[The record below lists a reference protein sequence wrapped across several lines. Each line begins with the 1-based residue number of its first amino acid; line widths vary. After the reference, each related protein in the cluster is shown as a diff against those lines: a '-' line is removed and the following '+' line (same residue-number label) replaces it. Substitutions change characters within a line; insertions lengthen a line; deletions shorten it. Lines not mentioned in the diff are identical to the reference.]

1 MGVLDFIFGTSDEDD
16 LEATQPEI
24 APTLYPQTQAE
35 LDATLKSM
43 RGNLPTRAMG
53 AKLHPTWKDELGN
66 PMIVDMWG
74 NPIYL
79 EMDPDYDPNKKGIIP
94 EFLDAPVEKLQEAY
108 EGTKDV
114 VNAFRTE
121 PLETTAAMVSGINQ
135 ELERMF
141 RGEGTGAELI
151 SAVAG
156 MPLAAKGLKA
166 ANLIKI
172 EDGDGAIAGMFYPA
186 RVTADGRNRI
196 KKAEELQNQGAD
208 RDEIWK
214 QTGLWQIASSDKRT
228 SSEWLAEIDDS
239 QSEIFLTQG
248 KNSATKGPVTK
259 TITFDELIRS
269 GGINPSDAQY
279 FKQRA
284 MLEMLAIR
292 KQIDNGDITAEE
304 GLRQANE
311 IQAELNK
318 QLNDKGT
325 TETVTKTKTVTVPN
339 QVSKK
344 LITGGAGSATLDE
357 VLNHEELFQLLRD
370 EDAINPSGQSMGMFS
385 TFPTAE
391 AGARAAST
399 AGDKNTLGV
408 YYGYQS
414 PNWLKSKGK
423 SSISAFKNAGITGKG
438 WKNLAKE
445 NADLNERDKE
455 ILRLHDEGRI
465 STRQAAGDLIWSTM
479 LHETQH
485 FLDDYFKSET
495 GRGNNPT
502 EAKAKMK
509 KITDKYD
516 SQLHKQLKQLEDFS
530 FKTQFTEGL
539 YKTGKSPAQRFD
551 PHTYKYETKPIVDD
565 LSADGKAQFY
575 DTLLDTLGIK
585 QDPKVRS
592 VLLYIGGKYSTLN
605 QPVIDEAIANKL
617 LSVFGS
623 MDETAAFT
631 KERIYKFIDEEID
644 NPENLP
650 EVSEAYKKYAE
661 YLDKKQ
667 AETAPIKL
675 TQHKNGEPTAIENLM
690 NAKLLYDELKD
701 SDPELAR
708 SGFNQTVLE
717 NINGPLTED
726 ELTNVSAGFLNNF
739 AKPVVR
745 NALDTFNAIKYDRDI
760 QLAKVIK
767 ESNGTWYDLYWYEQG
782 ELKSALTQAR
792 RAMSPEARAEIPPYK
807 MLNQMGSDRA
817 GGVTREDLTY
827 NRRLPD

>member
-370 EDAINPSGQSMGMFS
+370 EDAIRPAGVVAKL
-385 TFPTAE
+385 PTAE

-399 AGDKNTLGV
+399 AGDGGTLGV
-408 YYGYQS
+408 YRSGNNVLTGAS
-414 PNWLKSKGK
+414 GK
-423 SSISAFKNAGITGKG
+423 SRISSYKNAGITGKG
-438 WKNLAKE
+438 WKNLAKD
-445 NADLNERDKE
+445 NADRNERDKE

-516 SQLHKQLKQLEDFS
+516 SQLAKQEKDYSLKTLMLI
-530 FKTQFTEGL
+530 EGIS
-539 YKTGKSPAQRFD
+539 KTGASSRKSFD
-551 PHTYKYETKPIVDD
+551 PFVYGKETQNIFDD
-565 LSADGKAQFY
+565 LSDDGKAEFY
-575 DTLLDTLGIK
+575 DSLLDVIGIK
-585 QDPKVRS
+585 EKPRVQQ
-592 VLLYIGGKYSTLN
+592 VLLYIGGKYNTLSQN
-605 QPVIDEAIANKL
+605 VIDEQIAYEL
-617 LSVFGS
+617 QRAFGPK
-623 MDETAAFT
+623 DGTAEFM
-631 KERIYKFIDEEID
+631 KDQIYRRLNSEID

-650 EVSEAYKKYAE
+650 EVNEAYKKYAE

-675 TQHKNGEPTAIENLM
+675 TKHKDGEPTAFENLM

-717 NINGPLTED
+717 NIDGPLTED
-726 ELTNVSAGFLNNF
+726 ELTNVSAGLLNNF
-739 AKPVVR
+739 AKPVVQ

-767 ESNGTWYDLYWYEQG
+767 EANGTWYDLYWYEQG

>member
-269 GGINPSDAQY
+269 GGISPSDAQY

-339 QVSKK
+339 QVSRK
-344 LITGGAGSATLDE
+344 LVTGGAGSATLYD
-357 VLNHEELFQLLRD
+357 VLNHEDLFQLLLD
-370 EDAINPSGQSMGMFS
+370 EDAINPSGPSMS
-385 TFPTAE
+385 TLPTAE

-399 AGDKNTLGV
+399 AGDNNTLGV

-423 SSISAFKNAGITGKG
+423 SSISSFKNAGIKGKG
-438 WKNLAKE
+438 WKNLAKD
-445 NADLNERDKE
+445 NADRNERDKE

-495 GRGNNPT
+495 GRGNNT
-502 EAKAKMK
+502 TAAKAKMK

-516 SQLHKQLKQLEDFS
+516 SQIAKQEKHYSLKASSLI
-530 FKTQFTEGL
+530 EGVS
-539 YKTGKSPAQRFD
+539 KTGASSRKSFD
-551 PHTYKYETKPIVDD
+551 PFVYGKETQNIFDD
-565 LSADGKAQFY
+565 LSDDGKAEFY
-575 DTLLDTLGIK
+575 DSLLDVIGIK
-585 QDPKVRS
+585 EEPRVQQ
-592 VLLYIGGKYSTLN
+592 VLLYIGGKYNTLSQN
-605 QPVIDEAIANKL
+605 VIDEQIAYEL
-617 LSVFGS
+617 QRAFGS
-623 MDETAAFT
+623 KDGTAEFR
-631 KERIYKFIDEEID
+631 KDQIYRRLNSEID

-650 EVSEAYKKYAE
+650 EVNEAYKKFAE
-661 YLDKKQ
+661 YLNKKQ
-667 AETAPIKL
+667 SETAPIKL
-675 TQHKNGEPTAIENLM
+675 TQHKNGEPTAFENLM

-717 NINGPLTED
+717 NIHGPLTED
-726 ELTNVSAGFLNNF
+726 ELVNVSAGLLNNF
-739 AKPVVR
+739 AKPILR
-745 NALDTFNAIKYDRDI
+745 DELDTFYTIKNDRDI

-767 ESNGTWYDLYWYEQG
+767 EANGTWFDLYWYEQG
-782 ELKSALTQAR
+782 ELKAALAQAR
-792 RAMSPEARAEIPPYK
+792 RAMSPEARADIPPYK
-807 MLNQMGSDRA
+807 MLDQMGSDRA
-817 GGVTREDLTY
+817 GGVSREDLTY